1 MDKLLKGVRA
11 VLYGFSVCAMSVML
25 VIIFAQVVTRY
36 LFGYT
41 PEWSE
46 ELARFLFVWVVFLGS
61 ALIMGESGHLAVQ
74 FLPDKFK
81 GTAFGTL
88 LDIVINA
95 AGYVFI
101 VLLLTQGWKMTS
113 IMTFQRSPGMD
124 LPMSYVYAVIPASCV
139 LMLLYLLKDT
149 VRIFKRVTGQDSGQT
164 AVQED

>member
-1 MDKLLKGVRA
+1 MDKLLKGVRS
-11 VLYGFSVCAMSVML
+11 VLYGFSVVAMSVML

-81 GTAFGTL
+81 GTALGTV

-95 AGYVFI
+95 CGYVFI
-101 VLLLTQGWKMTS
+101 GLLLTQGWKMTS
-113 IMTFQRSPGMD
+113 IMTFQRAPGLD
-124 LPMSYVYAVIPASCV
+124 IPMSWVYVIIPVSCV
-139 LMLLYLLKDT
+139 LMLLYLFRETL
-149 VRIFKRVTGQDSGQT
+149 RIFRNISGRGTGQEG
-164 AVQED
+164 